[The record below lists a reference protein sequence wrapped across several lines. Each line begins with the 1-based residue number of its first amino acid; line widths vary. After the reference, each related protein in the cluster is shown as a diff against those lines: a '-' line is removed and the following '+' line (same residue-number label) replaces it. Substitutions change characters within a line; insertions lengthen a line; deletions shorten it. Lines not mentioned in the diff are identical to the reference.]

1 MKGIDMA
8 AAFYDLFLRRLLDNN
23 YDGNGAID
31 MNTDDIRAQILTSG
45 YTRNLTTHD
54 FLNDL
59 VIASNSPASGA
70 TATLTTEAVD
80 ADASFD
86 SDDPTWTSVTTGSTI
101 TQITLYKNTGTD
113 TTSPLVANYDGFSQ
127 ATNGGN
133 LNGTVNAS
141 GWFDLA

>member
-1 MKGIDMA
+1 MA
-8 AAFYDLFLRRLLDNN
+8 AAFYELFLRRLLDNN

-31 MNTDDIRAQILTSG
+31 MNTDDIRNVLLTSG
-45 YTRNLTTHD
+45 YSRNLTTHD

-59 VIASNSPASGA
+59 VIASNSPASGGSA
-70 TATLTTEAVD
+70 ALTTEAVD
-80 ADASFD
+80 ADATFD
-86 SDDPTWTSVTTGSTI
+86 SDDVSHTSVTTGSTI
-101 TQITLYKNTGTD
+101 TQSVLYKHTGTD

-133 LNGTVNAS
+133 ITEQVHAS